1 MNLQVKHLKLIIPA
15 AFSFLDR
22 AGREFQN
29 SEKGTGSFGRT
40 RTGGSPYHEGRR
52 NSRVGRAGK
61 KIQEKADPM
70 LPKSGVII
78 TRTTETSP
86 G

>member
-1 MNLQVKHLKLIIPA
+1 LNLQVKHLKLIIPA
-15 AFSFLDR
+15 AFSFPDR
-22 AGREFQN
+22 AGREFRYSKARIARLHPAMDSSDHISTVRN
-29 SEKGTGSFGRT
+29 KVRKKGF
-40 RTGGSPYHEGRR
+40 
-52 NSRVGRAGK
+52 
-61 KIQEKADPM
+61 QENADPM